1 MRDKFEKIVIGLQ
14 ITLGIIAVATL
25 IKLLVEIFIYTWF

>member
-14 ITLGIIAVATL
+14 ITLGILLAATL
-25 IKLLVEIFIYTWF
+25 IKLLVKLFIYTWF